1 MQIFEVKFLACGEA
15 NVKGIGRIVNGK
27 KTVPN
32 KFPWMA
38 AMYTPNSF
46 MCGGAIISDRNII
59 TAGHCVF

>member
-1 MQIFEVKFLACGEA
+1 M
-15 NVKGIGRIVNGK
+15 KGVGRIVNGK
-27 KTVPN
+27 KTIPN

-38 AMYTPNSF
+38 AMYTTHSF